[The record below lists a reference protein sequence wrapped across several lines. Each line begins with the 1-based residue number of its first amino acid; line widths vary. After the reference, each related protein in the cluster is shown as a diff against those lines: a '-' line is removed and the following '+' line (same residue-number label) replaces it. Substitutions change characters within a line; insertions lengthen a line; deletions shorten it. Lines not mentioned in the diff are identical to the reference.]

1 MGCSLPVWDGKSFRP
16 QLLGPNVAPV
26 NFGFIDWQSWPWLAK
41 VWKDRLERLL
51 VGGLEHEWIIFPI
64 ILGMS
69 SSQMTNSIIFQR
81 GWYTNQSCFLW
92 SVNCKYRHAEVGRAG
107 HSRWSSLILLV
118 DVGCIWMVDEIGSFG
133 SALVSLRSF
142 VYQHFLKLLTLC
154 SLQYNPPNI
163 KDTHPIVPTMWVLP
177 LLNQG

>member
-41 VWKDRLERLL
+41 IWKDRLERLL
-51 VGGLEHEWIIFPI
+51 GGLEHEWIIFPI

-81 GWYTNQSCFLW
+81 GWYTNQTCFL
-92 SVNCKYRHAEVGRAG
+92 
-107 HSRWSSLILLV
+107 
-118 DVGCIWMVDEIGSFG
+118 
-133 SALVSLRSF
+133 
-142 VYQHFLKLLTLC
+142 
-154 SLQYNPPNI
+154 
-163 KDTHPIVPTMWVLP
+163 
-177 LLNQG
+177 